1 VLKKLREEQEIRER
15 MEFLRREHAAED
27 EVKRKE
33 AEMKAE
39 AGKMADEAM
48 EKERKKLLKEMEKEW
63 KKKGGKGRQPQLPK
77 ERPERIAKIKKE
89 ETSKA
94 MEVLKKRERDRIDAM
109 IREESERKQAEYEEQ
124 VRELSNGNYRGNFMD
139 NKRHGLGVRTYGNG
153 DVYEGLWKDGKR
165 EGKGKI
171 TFKNGTVYEV
181 SFAPFSGCTRI
192 CWLMSM
198 DPRMVVRVAIHGEG
212 GVGGPFCDA
221 NPLDSENGLGFRI

>member
-1 VLKKLREEQEIRER
+1 VLKKLREEQEIKAR

-33 AEMKAE
+33 AEMRAE

-77 ERPERIAKIKKE
+77 ERPERVAKIKKE
-89 ETSKA
+89 ETAKA
-94 MEVLKKRERDRIDAM
+94 MEVLKKRERERIDSM
-109 IREESERKQAEYEEQ
+109 IKDEGEKKKAEYEEQ

-139 NKRHGLGVRTYGNG
+139 NKRHGFGVRTYGNG

-171 TFKNGTVYEV
+171 VFKNGTVYEV
-181 SFAPFSGCTRI
+181 SFAPFSGFTSVSICLVDVYGSSNGSGGGDSGRRGGLFDLLVAQILSTLTRI
-192 CWLMSM
+192 
-198 DPRMVVRVAIHGEG
+198 
-212 GVGGPFCDA
+212 
-221 NPLDSENGLGFRI
+221 